1 MSATTSEIEWLTHLM
16 EDFHI
21 PVHFPITLHCDNK
34 AAQHIAENPVLY
46 EKTKHIRIDCHY
58 ARDMLIASTLQTA
71 YVPSKGQVADIFTK
85 SLGEIQH
92 HFLSSRLGLMDSPP
106 IPP

>member
-1 MSATTSEIEWLTHLM
+1 VVDSFNGGFSHSSA
-16 EDFHI
+16 
-21 PVHFPITLHCDNK
+21 FPITLHCDNK
-34 AAQHIAENPVLY
+34 AAQHIAENPVFY

-58 ARDMLIASTLQTA
+58 VRDMLMAGTLQTA

-85 SLGEIQH
+85 PLGEIQH